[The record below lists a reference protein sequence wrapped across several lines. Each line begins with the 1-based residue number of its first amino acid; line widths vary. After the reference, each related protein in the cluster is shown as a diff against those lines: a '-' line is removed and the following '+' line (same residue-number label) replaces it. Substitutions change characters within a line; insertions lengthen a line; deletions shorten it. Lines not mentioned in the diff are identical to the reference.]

1 MGVGT
6 VTLSLKP
13 VLEHPAYLRLWVTQI
28 SPAQVG
34 ADRLHRLL
42 IVEISPRFGDFGRL
56 DQPGRDQALEQLPG
70 DSGPLHEIPGFHEVC
85 F

>member
-1 MGVGT
+1 MGVGS
-6 VTLSLKP
+6 VNLSLKP
-13 VLEHPAYLRLWVTQI
+13 VPEHPAYLRLRVTQI

-42 IVEISPRFGDFGRL
+42 IVEISPRFGDPGRL